1 MSAGGHPGISHARP
15 GPSWTTRRG
24 CVQTLAIVAK
34 RDKPEAVALAA
45 QIRERYPH
53 LSVLADRTLAHE
65 LGWPRV
71 DDREL
76 VTRADLMVVL
86 GGDGTLIYAARLLGG
101 RGVPILGVNLG
112 SLGFMTE
119 VPVEELYPMLEQV
132 LAGRFQVDS
141 RMKLSCRLLRGG
153 RVLIEDEV
161 LNDVV
166 INKGALARIADHE
179 TSIDGVPITT
189 YKSDGVILATPTG
202 STAYSLSAGGPIV
215 HPSVDC
221 TVLSPICSHALT
233 QRSIVVPADR
243 TIRVT
248 LRSETADTYLTI
260 DGQTGHGLQGG
271 DCIEVVR
278 SHNRVNLVRNPKVAY
293 FSILRQKLHWG
304 ER

>member
-1 MSAGGHPGISHARP
+1 M
-15 GPSWTTRRG
+15 
-24 CVQTLAIVAK
+24 QTLAIVAK
-34 RDKPEAVALAA
+34 KDKPEAAALAA
-45 QIRERYPH
+45 QIRERYPQLTTLGDRA
-53 LSVLADRTLAHE
+53 LSHV

-76 VTRADLMVVL
+76 AARADLVVVL
-86 GGDGTLIYAARLLGG
+86 GGDGTLIYAARMLGG

-119 VPVEELYPMLEQV
+119 VPVEELFTTLDGV
-132 LAGRFQVDS
+132 LTGRFQVDS
-141 RMKLSCRLLRGG
+141 RMKLTCRLIRNG
-153 RVLIEDEV
+153 RTLIEDEI

-189 YKSDGVILATPTG
+189 YKADGVILATPTG

-243 TIRVT
+243 VIRVT
-248 LRSETADTYLTI
+248 LRSETADTYLTL

-278 SHNRVNLVRNPKVAY
+278 SPNRVNLVRNPKVAY

>member
-1 MSAGGHPGISHARP
+1 M
-15 GPSWTTRRG
+15 
-24 CVQTLAIVAK
+24 QTLAIVAK
-34 RDKPEAVALAA
+34 RDKQEAIALAA
-45 QIRERYPH
+45 RIRERYAH
-53 LSVLADRTLAHE
+53 LTVLGERYLAHS

-71 DDREL
+71 EDREL
-76 VTRADLMVVL
+76 AQRADLVVVL
-86 GGDGTLIYAARLLGG
+86 GGDGTLIYTARLLAG

-119 VPVEELYPMLEQV
+119 VPVDELFVTLDEV
-132 LAGRFQVDS
+132 LAGRFKVDS
-141 RMKLSCRLLRGG
+141 RMKLTCRLVRDGK
-153 RVLIEDEV
+153 VVVEDEV

-189 YKSDGVILATPTG
+189 YKADGIILATPTG

-221 TVLSPICSHALT
+221 TILSPICSHALT

-248 LRSETADTYLTI
+248 LRRETADTYLTL
-260 DGQTGHGLQGG
+260 DGQTGHPLMGN

-278 SHNRVNLVRNPKVAY
+278 SPNRVNLVRNPHMAY
-293 FSILRQKLHWG
+293 FTILRQKLHWG

>member
-1 MSAGGHPGISHARP
+1 MH
-15 GPSWTTRRG
+15 
-24 CVQTLAIVAK
+24 TLAIVAK

-45 QIRERYPH
+45 QIRERYPQ
-53 LSVLADRTLAHE
+53 LTVLGDRTLAHA

-71 DDREL
+71 EDREL
-76 VTRADLMVVL
+76 AARSDLVVVL
-86 GGDGTLIYAARLLGG
+86 GGDGTLIYAARLLAG
-101 RGVPILGVNLG
+101 RNVPILGVNLG

-119 VPVEELYPMLEQV
+119 IPVEELFATLNEV
-132 LAGRFQVDS
+132 LAGRFQTDS
-141 RMKLSCRLLRGG
+141 RMKLSCRLLRAGK
-153 RVLIEDEV
+153 VLIEDEV

-189 YKSDGVILATPTG
+189 YKADGIILATPTG

-243 TIRVT
+243 CIRVT
-248 LRSETADTYLTI
+248 LRSETADTYLTL
-260 DGQTGHGLQGG
+260 DGQTGHSLQGG

-278 SHNRVNLVRNPKVAY
+278 SPNRVNLVRNPKVA
-293 FSILRQKLHWG
+293 FFTILRQKLHWG

>member
-1 MSAGGHPGISHARP
+1 M
-15 GPSWTTRRG
+15 
-24 CVQTLAIVAK
+24 QTLVIVAK
-34 RDKPEAVALAA
+34 KDNPEAVALAA
-45 QIRERYPH
+45 RIREHYPH
-53 LSVLADRTLAHE
+53 LTVLGDRSLAHV

-71 DDREL
+71 EDREL
-76 VTRADLMVVL
+76 AARADLTVVL

-119 VPVEELYPMLEQV
+119 VPVEELFSTLEEV

-141 RMKLSCRLLRGG
+141 RMKLTCRLIRNGS
-153 RVLIEDEV
+153 VLIEDEI

-189 YKSDGVILATPTG
+189 YKADGIILATPTG

-243 TIRVT
+243 TIRIT
-248 LRSETADTYLTI
+248 LRSETADTYLTL

-278 SHNRVNLVRNPKVAY
+278 SANRVNLVRNPRVAY

>member
-1 MSAGGHPGISHARP
+1 
-15 GPSWTTRRG
+15 
-24 CVQTLAIVAK
+24 VQTLAIVAK
-34 RDKPEAVALAA
+34 RDKQEAVALAV

-53 LSVLADRTLAHE
+53 LTVLAERYLSHA

-71 DDREL
+71 EDREL
-76 VTRADLMVVL
+76 AQRAELVVVL
-86 GGDGTLIYAARLLGG
+86 GGDGTLIHTARLLSG
-101 RGVPILGVNLG
+101 RSVPILGVNLG

-119 VPVEELYPMLEQV
+119 VPVDELFTVLDQV
-132 LAGRFQVDS
+132 LAGRFKMDS
-141 RMKLSCRLLRGG
+141 RMKLTCRLVREGKT
-153 RVLIEDEV
+153 VVEDEV

-179 TSIDGVPITT
+179 VSIEEVPIAM
-189 YKSDGVILATPTG
+189 YKADGVILATPTG

-221 TVLSPICSHALT
+221 TVLTPICSHALT
-233 QRSIVVPADR
+233 HRPIIVPADR

-248 LRSETADTYLTI
+248 LCSETADTFLTL
-260 DGQTGHGLQGG
+260 DGQTGHSLQCG
-271 DCIEVVR
+271 DSIEVVR
-278 SHNRVNLVRNPKVAY
+278 SPNRVNLVRNTRVGY

>member
-1 MSAGGHPGISHARP
+1 M
-15 GPSWTTRRG
+15 
-24 CVQTLAIVAK
+24 QTLAIVAK
-34 RDKPEAVALAA
+34 RDKQEAVALAVK
-45 QIRERYPH
+45 IRERYPH
-53 LSVLADRTLAHE
+53 LTVLGERYLAHAV
-65 LGWPRV
+65 GWPRV
-71 DDREL
+71 EDREL
-76 VTRADLMVVL
+76 SQRADLVVVL
-86 GGDGTLIYAARLLGG
+86 GGDGTLIHTARLLGG

-119 VPVEELYPMLEQV
+119 VPVDEMFGLLDEV
-132 LAGRFQVDS
+132 LAGHFKVDS
-141 RMKLSCRLLRGG
+141 RMKLTCRLLRNGQ
-153 RVLIEDEV
+153 VIVEDEI

-189 YKSDGVILATPTG
+189 YKADGIILATPTG

-221 TVLSPICSHALT
+221 TILSPICSHALT

-243 TIRVT
+243 VIRVT
-248 LRSETADTYLTI
+248 LRRETADTYLTL

-278 SHNRVNLVRNPKVAY
+278 SPNRVNLVRNPRVAY
-293 FSILRQKLHWG
+293 FTILRQKLHWG

>member
-1 MSAGGHPGISHARP
+1 MA
-15 GPSWTTRRG
+15 T
-24 CVQTLAIVAK
+24 VQTLAIVAK
-34 RDKPEAVALAA
+34 RDKQEAVELAVK
-45 QIRERYPH
+45 IREHYPR
-53 LSVLADRTLAHE
+53 LTVLAERYLAHA
-65 LGWPRV
+65 LDWPRV
-71 DDREL
+71 EDREL
-76 VTRADLMVVL
+76 ASQADLVVVL
-86 GGDGTLIYAARLLGG
+86 GGDGTLIHTARLLGG

-119 VPVEELYPMLEQV
+119 VPVEDLFSLLDEV

-141 RMKLSCRLLRGG
+141 RMKLTCRLVREGQV
-153 RVLIEDEV
+153 VLEDEV

-179 TSIDGVPITT
+179 TSIDGVPITK
-189 YKSDGVILATPTG
+189 YKADGIILATPTG

-243 TIRVT
+243 VIRVT
-248 LRSETADTYLTI
+248 LCSETADTYLTL
-260 DGQTGHGLQGG
+260 DGQTGHGLQSG

-278 SHNRVNLVRNPKVAY
+278 SPNRVNLVRNPKVAY
-293 FSILRQKLHWG
+293 FTVLRQKLHWG

>member
-1 MSAGGHPGISHARP
+1 M
-15 GPSWTTRRG
+15 
-24 CVQTLAIVAK
+24 QTLVLVAK
-34 RDKPEAVALAA
+34 KDKPEAAELAA
-45 QIRERYPH
+45 RIREHYPS
-53 LSVLADRTLAHE
+53 LEVLGDRLLAHT
-65 LGWPRV
+65 LGWQRV

-76 VTRADLMVVL
+76 AARAELVVVL
-86 GGDGTLIYAARLLGG
+86 GGDGTLIHAARLLDG
-101 RGVPILGVNLG
+101 RPTPIMGVNLG

-119 VPVEELYPMLEQV
+119 IPVEELFTSLDEV
-132 LAGRFQVDS
+132 LAGRFKTDS
-141 RMKLSCRLLRGG
+141 RMKLCSRLVREGK
-153 RVLIEDEV
+153 VLVQDEV

-179 TSIDGVPITT
+179 VSIEGVPIAT
-189 YKSDGVILATPTG
+189 YKADGVILATPTG

-233 QRSIVVPADR
+233 HRPIIVPADR

-248 LRSETADTYLTI
+248 LATETADTFLTL
-260 DGQTGHGLQGG
+260 DGQTGHSLQCG
-271 DCIEVVR
+271 DSIEVVR
-278 SHNRVNLVRNPKVAY
+278 SPNRVNLVRNPRVGY

>member
-1 MSAGGHPGISHARP
+1 
-15 GPSWTTRRG
+15 
-24 CVQTLAIVAK
+24 VQTLAIVAK
-34 RDKPEAVALAA
+34 KDKPEAAALAA
-45 QIRERYPH
+45 QLRERYPQ
-53 LSVLADRTLAHE
+53 LTILGDRALAHT
-65 LGWPRV
+65 LNWPRV
-71 DDREL
+71 EDREL
-76 VTRADLMVVL
+76 AARADLVVVL
-86 GGDGTLIYAARLLGG
+86 GGDGTLIYAARLLAGS
-101 RGVPILGVNLG
+101 GVPILGVNLG

-119 VPVEELYPMLEQV
+119 VPVEDLFTTLDGV
-132 LAGRFQVDS
+132 LSGRFQVDS
-141 RMKLSCRLLRGG
+141 RMKLTCRLIRGG
-153 RVLIEDEV
+153 RTLIEDEI

-189 YKSDGVILATPTG
+189 YKADGVILATPTG

-243 TIRVT
+243 VIRIT
-248 LRSETADTYLTI
+248 LRSETADTYLTL

-278 SHNRVNLVRNPKVAY
+278 SPNRVNLVRNPNVAY

>member
-1 MSAGGHPGISHARP
+1 M
-15 GPSWTTRRG
+15 
-24 CVQTLAIVAK
+24 QTLAIVAK
-34 RDKPEAVALAA
+34 KDKPEAAALAV
-45 QIRERYPH
+45 QLRERYPQ
-53 LSVLADRTLAHE
+53 LTILGDRALAHT

-71 DDREL
+71 EDREL
-76 VTRADLMVVL
+76 AARADLVVVL
-86 GGDGTLIYAARLLGG
+86 GGDGTLIYAARMLGG

-119 VPVEELYPMLEQV
+119 IPVEELFSTMEHV

-141 RMKLSCRLLRGG
+141 RMKLTCRLIRGG
-153 RVLIEDEV
+153 RTLIEDEI

-189 YKSDGVILATPTG
+189 YKADGVILATPTG

-243 TIRVT
+243 VIRIT
-248 LRSETADTYLTI
+248 LRSETADTYLTL

-278 SHNRVNLVRNPKVAY
+278 SPNRVNLVRNPKVAY

>member
-1 MSAGGHPGISHARP
+1 
-15 GPSWTTRRG
+15 
-24 CVQTLAIVAK
+24 VQTLAIVAK
-34 RDKPEAVALAA
+34 KDKPEAAALAA
-45 QIRERYPH
+45 QIRERYPQ
-53 LSVLADRTLAHE
+53 LTILGDRALAHV

-71 DDREL
+71 EDREL
-76 VTRADLMVVL
+76 AARADLVVVL
-86 GGDGTLIYAARLLGG
+86 GGDGTLIYAARMLGG

-119 VPVEELYPMLEQV
+119 VPVEELFTTLDGV
-132 LAGRFQVDS
+132 LTGRFQVDS
-141 RMKLSCRLLRGG
+141 RMKLTCRLIRGG
-153 RVLIEDEV
+153 RTLIEDEI

-189 YKSDGVILATPTG
+189 YKADGVILATPTG

-243 TIRVT
+243 VIRVT
-248 LRSETADTYLTI
+248 LRSETADTYLTL

-278 SHNRVNLVRNPKVAY
+278 SSNRVNLVRNPRVAY

>member
-1 MSAGGHPGISHARP
+1 M
-15 GPSWTTRRG
+15 
-24 CVQTLAIVAK
+24 QTLAIVAK
-34 RDKPEAVALAA
+34 KDKPEAIALAA

-53 LSVLADRTLAHE
+53 LTVLGDRSLAHV
-65 LGWPRV
+65 LGWTRV
-71 DDREL
+71 EDREL
-76 VTRADLMVVL
+76 AARADLVVVL
-86 GGDGTLIYAARLLGG
+86 GGDGTLIYAARMLGG

-119 VPVEELYPMLEQV
+119 VPVEELFTTLDGV
-132 LAGRFQVDS
+132 LTSRFQVDS
-141 RMKLSCRLLRGG
+141 RMKLTCRLIRGG
-153 RVLIEDEV
+153 RTLIEDEI

-189 YKSDGVILATPTG
+189 YKADGVILATPTG

-243 TIRVT
+243 VIRVT
-248 LRSETADTYLTI
+248 LRSETADTYLTL

-278 SHNRVNLVRNPKVAY
+278 SANRVNLVRNPRVAY

>member
-1 MSAGGHPGISHARP
+1 MH
-15 GPSWTTRRG
+15 
-24 CVQTLAIVAK
+24 TLAIVAK
-34 RDKPEAVALAA
+34 RDKQEAVALASR
-45 QIRERYPH
+45 IRERYPH
-53 LSVLADRTLAHE
+53 HTLLAERYLSHA
-65 LGWPRV
+65 LGWPRME
-71 DDREL
+71 DREL
-76 VTRADLMVVL
+76 AQKAELVIVL
-86 GGDGTLIYAARLLGG
+86 GGDGTLIYTARLLAG
-101 RGVPILGVNLG
+101 RDVPILGVNLG

-119 VPVEELYPMLEQV
+119 IPVDELFSTLDEV
-132 LAGRFQVDS
+132 LAGRFKVDS
-141 RMKLSCRLLRGG
+141 RMKLTCRLVREGKV
-153 RVLIEDEV
+153 VLEDEV

-189 YKSDGVILATPTG
+189 YKADGMILATPTG

-221 TVLSPICSHALT
+221 TILSPICSHALT

-248 LRSETADTYLTI
+248 LRKETADTYLTL
-260 DGQTGHGLQGG
+260 DGQTGHSLQGG

-278 SHNRVNLVRNPKVAY
+278 SPNRVNLVRNPHMAY
-293 FSILRQKLHWG
+293 FTILRQKLHWG

>member
-1 MSAGGHPGISHARP
+1 
-15 GPSWTTRRG
+15 
-24 CVQTLAIVAK
+24 VQTLVIVAK
-34 RDKPEAVALAA
+34 KDNPEAVALAA
-45 QIRERYPH
+45 RIRETYPH
-53 LSVLADRTLAHE
+53 LTVLGDRSLAHV
-65 LGWPRV
+65 LGWPRIE
-71 DDREL
+71 DREL
-76 VTRADLMVVL
+76 AARADLTVVL

-119 VPVEELYPMLEQV
+119 IPVEELFSTLEEVQ
-132 LAGRFQVDS
+132 AGRFQVDS
-141 RMKLSCRLLRGG
+141 RMKLTCRLIRNGS
-153 RVLIEDEV
+153 VLIEDEI

-189 YKSDGVILATPTG
+189 YKADGVILATPTG

-243 TIRVT
+243 VIRIT
-248 LRSETADTYLTI
+248 LRSETADTYLTL

-278 SHNRVNLVRNPKVAY
+278 SANRVNLVRNPRVAY